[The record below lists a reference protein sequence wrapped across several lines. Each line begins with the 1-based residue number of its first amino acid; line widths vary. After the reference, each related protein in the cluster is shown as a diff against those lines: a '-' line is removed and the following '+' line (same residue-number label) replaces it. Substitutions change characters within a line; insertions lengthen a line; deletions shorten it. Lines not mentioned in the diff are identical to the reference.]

1 MVEQFYSYYYTI
13 KINVCISNNVKSSGL
28 LLQWKKNIILYF
40 IVWYYKMIDLY
51 TVMGWMLLCIVM
63 VTSVFETEMDDDYKI

>member
-1 MVEQFYSYYYTI
+1 MTDF
-13 KINVCISNNVKSSGL
+13 
-28 LLQWKKNIILYF
+28 
-40 IVWYYKMIDLY
+40 Y